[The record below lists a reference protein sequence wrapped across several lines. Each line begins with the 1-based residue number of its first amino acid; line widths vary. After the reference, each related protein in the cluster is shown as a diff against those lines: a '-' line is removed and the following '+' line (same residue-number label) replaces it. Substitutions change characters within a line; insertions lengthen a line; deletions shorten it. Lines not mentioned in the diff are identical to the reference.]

1 MIKKMLLIGMSGF
14 RKLTENDD
22 YYVGKRTGA
31 QKYSSVVSVI
41 PMTTGEF
48 MVRFKQQDLM
58 EVS

>member
-1 MIKKMLLIGMSGF
+1 MLLIGMSGF

-22 YYVGKRTGA
+22 YYIGKRAEA
-31 QKYSSVVSVI
+31 QKYSSVVRVI
-41 PMTTGEF
+41 PMTTGGF

>member
-1 MIKKMLLIGMSGF
+1 MLLIGMSGF

-22 YYVGKRTGA
+22 YYVGKRAEA

-48 MVRFKQQDLM
+48 MVRFKQKDLM